1 MTLYLLKY
9 NNYYNRILKTEK
21 SLNDYLAY
29 LEFEATNYNFN
40 PGDGIT
46 TAIEL
51 GSMTPYNGTA
61 NYCLVVDKNGEIVS
75 RWFVMEQG
83 RIRGG
88 QYGLTI
94 RRDLIADYYD
104 DWYDVPAYIERGYL
118 DIDDPFIFAKDN
130 TDFNQ
135 IKKQE
140 VLLKDPTECP
150 WVVGYIE
157 APKPEDSPIDVEYGI
172 NDMTVDYSTT
182 TLANWDYKSY
192 TSTPYK
198 LFSRAKLAYRLGWD
212 DGDQTVYISLDTS
225 TKTGTVAV
233 DEDTETDG
241 AFLVESEDYFTPIKD
256 ALVYSASNNWDTLED
271 AVVQQYSVYDDTSKY
286 LEIKNLHNKILL
298 ITNEPVTGGG
308 TRAAYYRITVKE
320 LFNQKTPSTSMSP
333 ASRLGVMMNQMLGQA
348 KVSVNATYDTSKSI
362 TGTANDESFNIIYY
376 YKSIGITLT
385 EINPTAG
392 LNFKIPRTR
401 KTLRDAP
408 YCMFC
413 MPYSD
418 TYQYTDVNMGNI
430 TRKTANKTNA
440 LSLASAISASL
451 GAKLY
456 DIQLLPFCPI
466 TKVREFGTECWIS
479 TMKPDVDFT
488 LIDQAQQIMFWADT
502 SIGSFDI
509 QYNYPIYDVADSIE
523 FKVNAE
529 TKFVRLCSPNYSG
542 VFEFSPHK
550 NGGIAYFNVD
560 YQYKPWSPYIHI
572 NPNFGG
578 LYGEDFNDGRG
589 LILGGDFSLTT
600 LSDAWTNYQIQN
612 KNYELIFK
620 SQIEL
625 MESQNKIARDQDIVN
640 AITGTVGGAISGVT
654 AGALVGGKSGAV
666 GLGIAGSISSAIG
679 GGFDVYYNNQLRK
692 KNLEYTEEQHEL
704 ALGNIKALP
713 DTLTKISAI
722 NNNNKLF
729 PFLEI
734 YEATPEE
741 MEAYRTKII
750 YDGMTI
756 NRIGTMKDTIQNK
769 PTTINLGFFKAQVI
783 RPSDIMEDYHLA
795 NELAVEISKGVYI
808 K

>member
-29 LEFEATNYNFN
+29 LEFEAPDYNFN

-46 TAIEL
+46 TAVEL
-51 GSMTPYNGTA
+51 GSMAPYSGTA
-61 NYCLVVDKNGEIVS
+61 NYCLVVDKYGEIVS

-83 RIRGG
+83 RVRAG
-88 QYGLTI
+88 QYGLTL
-94 RRDLIADYYD
+94 RRDLMVDYYN
-104 DWYDVPAYIERGYL
+104 DWYNVPAYIERGYL

-150 WVVGYIE
+150 WVVGYVV

-172 NDMTVDYSTT
+172 SDMTVDYSTAI
-182 TLANWDYKSY
+182 LDNWDYKSY
-192 TSTPYK
+192 ISSPYK
-198 LFSRAKLAYRLGWD
+198 LFSKAKLAYRLGWD
-212 DGDQTVYISLDTS
+212 DGDKTVYITLDTS
-225 TKTGTVAV
+225 TKSGNTKTYN
-233 DEDTETDG
+233 DIETEG

-256 ALVYSASNNWDTLED
+256 ALVRSASDYWEDLED

-286 LEIKNLHNKILL
+286 LEIKNLQNKILL
-298 ITNEPVTGGG
+298 VTNEPVTGGG
-308 TRAAYYRITVKE
+308 TRAAYYRITVNE
-320 LFNQKTPSTSMSP
+320 LFNQKIDQTSMSP
-333 ASRLGVMMNQMLGQA
+333 ASRLGVMMNTLLAQA
-348 KVSVNATYDTSKSI
+348 KVAVNATYDTSNSI
-362 TGTANDESFNIIYY
+362 SGTANDESFNVEYY
-376 YKSIGITLT
+376 YKSIGLTLT

-392 LNFKIPRTR
+392 LNFQIPKTR
-401 KTLRDAP
+401 KILRDAP

-430 TRKTANKTNA
+430 NRKTANKTNA
-440 LSLASAISASL
+440 LSLAAAISASL
-451 GAKLY
+451 GEKLY

-466 TKVREFGTECWIS
+466 SKVREFGVECWIS
-479 TMKPDVDFT
+479 TMVPDVDFT

-509 QYNYPIYDVADSIE
+509 QYNYPIYNVADSIE
-523 FKVNAE
+523 FKVNSQ

-560 YQYKPWSPYIHI
+560 YQYKPWSPYIHM

-600 LSDAWTNYQIQN
+600 LSNHWTNYQIQN

-625 MESQNKIARDQDIVN
+625 MEYEKKMGLIQDIFSAVS
-640 AITGTVGGAISGVT
+640 GTVSGTASGGM
-654 AGALVGGKSGAV
+654 AGAF
-666 GLGIAGSISSAIG
+666 IG
-679 GGFDVYYNNQLRK
+679 GGKGAMIGAGVAGVVSAGAGIADVILNNQMRK
-692 KNLEYTEEQHEL
+692 KTIAYTEEQHEL

-756 NRIGTMKDTIQNK
+756 NRIGTMKDIIQNK

-783 RPSDIMEDYHLA
+783 RPADIMEDYHLA
-795 NELAVEISKGVYI
+795 NELAVEINKGVYM
-808 K
+808 